1 MRNIAT
7 GALLAAALGVAA
19 CSTYYDEGY
28 RRGYGGYGYD
38 GRDYQR
44 IGNDCR
50 FFRGGGAERLDPW
63 LACTREG
70 RGIVRDRFDRDRD
83 RRIGRATAD
92 RANIWFR
99 RHADGDR
106 DMRLT
111 DREIRAAL
119 VNGARFSGRQGS

>member
-1 MRNIAT
+1 MRNIAV
-7 GALLAAALGVAA
+7 GALLAAALGVSACAA
-19 CSTYYDEGY
+19 YYDEGY

-44 IGNDCR
+44 IGNSCR
-50 FFRGGGAERLDPW
+50 FFKGSGAGRLDPW

-70 RGIVRDRFDRDRD
+70 QGIVRDRFDRGRN
-83 RRIGRATAD
+83 RRIGRDTAD

-99 RHADGDR
+99 RQADTDR
-106 DMRLT
+106 NMRLT

-119 VNGARFSGRQGS
+119 VGAGRFSRR